1 MRPAGKHLSVEDLEE
16 ELTPMK
22 QRHLARCPR
31 CQSARASILALRAAV
46 QSLPRS
52 APPPKRTLELLTPK
66 PATPALF
73 RRAWH
78 RPIALM
84 TTLVLLGL
92 LGGGLYQATRQ
103 RSPIER
109 GLAEEIALDH
119 LHYQHRRSAA
129 EITGTA
135 SEIADFFE
143 RTLARRPH
151 LPTIEA
157 TYLVGGKRCRIG
169 GAWSALVW
177 LERAGVWLSL
187 FALPE
192 SKVRKRGCVEA
203 AGVYVCGAADPRGG
217 SRVLV
222 GRLPKPEMLRLLDES
237 LR

>member
-1 MRPAGKHLSVEDLEE
+1 MRPTGKHLSVEDLEA
-16 ELTPMK
+16 ELTPIK
-22 QRHLARCPR
+22 QRHLVRCPR
-31 CQSARASILALRAAV
+31 CQSARDSILALAEAV
-46 QSLPRS
+46 QALPRS
-52 APPPKRTLELLTPK
+52 APPPKRTLALLTQQPT
-66 PATPALF
+66 TPAL
-73 RRAWH
+73 RRGVWH
-78 RPIALM
+78 RPIVLV

-103 RSPIER
+103 HGPIER

-129 EITGTA
+129 EIIGTA
-135 SEIADFFE
+135 PEIADFFE

-157 TYLVGGKRCRIG
+157 TQLVGGKRCRIG

-177 LERAGVWLSL
+177 LERAGAWLSL

-192 SKVRKRGCVEA
+192 GKVRKRGCVEA

-222 GRLPKPEMLRLLDES
+222 GRLPKPEILRLLDES